1 MAREASGLG
10 PDHSRNAKGPPPRPS
25 HGPRFELRLCGHRN
39 LTFEI
44 LTDRGNEVAGKFGLR
59 FALPPYLRELYATF
73 PLDLAKF
80 NGDSSWILPIPGRF
94 VVDRQG
100 IIRAAEADPDYTTRP
115 EPSETVATLRALT
128 AR

>member
-94 VVDRQG
+94 VVDGQG

>member
-115 EPSETVATLRALT
+115 EPSEAVATLRALT